1 MHVIEKKTCGRRRHK
16 EETVNNRSSKM
27 WAAATCV
34 AVTVM
39 IGCAVDQTQEAQAP
53 AVDVE
58 VDPGR
63 WPEYDVRWAD
73 IEVGTSE
80 RTITV
85 PVVRVDKQTRRITV
99 PYIDVNPP
107 GAREREE
114 RVLSIDVDVPHSG
127 YELQIVEVRASADDL
142 WVIGQLRETSTP
154 ARQMKTR
161 VSDRVMIKAP
171 PNLDVRIVVVGEQPD
186 GNDHLRFVES
196 MDALQKMIPETARLL
211 YRRNALPGV
220 KGA

>member
-1 MHVIEKKTCGRRRHK
+1 MNK
-16 EETVNNRSSKM
+16 SSWKM
-27 WAAATCV
+27 WAVANCV
-34 AVTVM
+34 AMASLV
-39 IGCAVDQTQEAQAP
+39 GCAVDQTQEARTP
-53 AVDVE
+53 DVDVA

-63 WPEYDVRWAD
+63 WPEYDVSWAD

-85 PVVRVDKQTRRITV
+85 PVVRVDKETRRITV

-107 GAREREE
+107 GARDREE
-114 RVLSIDVDVPHSG
+114 RTLSIDVDVPHSG

-142 WVIGQLRETSTP
+142 WVVGQLRETSAP
-154 ARQMKTR
+154 SRQIKTR
-161 VSDRVMIKAP
+161 VSDRLMMRAP
-171 PNLDVRIVVVGEQPD
+171 RDLDVRIVVVGEQPD

-196 MDALQKMIPETARLL
+196 MDALHKMIPEAARLL

>member
-1 MHVIEKKTCGRRRHK
+1 
-16 EETVNNRSSKM
+16 VNNSSWKM
-27 WAAATCV
+27 WTV
-34 AVTVM
+34 ANCLAMIAM
-39 IGCAVDQTQEAQAP
+39 IGCAVDQTQEARAP
-53 AVDVE
+53 DVDVK

-63 WPEYDVRWAD
+63 WSEYDVRWAD
-73 IEVGTSE
+73 IEVGTAE

-85 PVVRVDKQTRRITV
+85 PVVRVDKETRRITV

-142 WVIGQLRETSTP
+142 WVIGQLRQTSTP
-154 ARQMKTR
+154 SRQMKTR

-171 PNLDVRIVVVGEQPD
+171 RDLDVRIVVVGERPD

-196 MDALQKMIPETARLL
+196 MDALQQMIPDGARLL
-211 YRRNALPGV
+211 YRRIALPGI

>member
-1 MHVIEKKTCGRRRHK
+1 M
-16 EETVNNRSSKM
+16 NNSSWKM
-27 WAAATCV
+27 WVVANCV
-34 AVTVM
+34 AVTAM
-39 IGCAVDQTQEAQAP
+39 IGCAVDQTQEARPP

-85 PVVRVDKQTRRITV
+85 PVVRVDKETRRITV

-107 GAREREE
+107 GARERQE

-161 VSDRVMIKAP
+161 VSDRVMINAP
-171 PNLDVRIVVVGEQPD
+171 RDLDVRIVVVGEQPD
-186 GNDHLRFVES
+186 GNDHLRFVDS
-196 MDALQKMIPETARLL
+196 MDALQKMIPARARLL